1 VITAQVSDSGGLS
14 DQIAIG
20 ITVNVAPTVAITGPP
35 DGTTVNEGTAV
46 TLTGTASDPEQ
57 GDLSASLVW
66 SSDVDGALGT
76 GASVSPTLSPGPHV
90 ITAQVTD
97 GGGLSDQITIG
108 ITVNARP
115 IVTITAPP
123 DGTTVN
129 EGTAATLT
137 GTASDPE
144 QGDLTSS
151 IVWSSD
157 VDGALG
163 TGASVSPTL
172 SPGPHVIMAQV
183 TDGGGLSDQIAI
195 GITVNATPTVAIS
208 APAHGSN
215 FAEGES
221 VALVGTASDFEDG
234 DVTSVLTWSSD
245 LDGDLGTG
253 GSLVSNLSL
262 GLHTITAEATDS
274 AGLAGGDSIVI
285 AMPEPAATLGLAA
298 GVGVLLGLA
307 RLRRRRT

>member
-1 VITAQVSDSGGLS
+1 VIT
-14 DQIAIG
+14 
-20 ITVNVAPTVAITGPP
+20 
-35 DGTTVNEGTAV
+35 
-46 TLTGTASDPEQ
+46 
-57 GDLSASLVW
+57 
-66 SSDVDGALGT
+66 
-76 GASVSPTLSPGPHV
+76 
-90 ITAQVTD
+90 
-97 GGGLSDQITIG
+97 
-108 ITVNARP
+108 
-115 IVTITAPP
+115 
-123 DGTTVN
+123 
-129 EGTAATLT
+129 
-137 GTASDPE
+137 
-144 QGDLTSS
+144 
-151 IVWSSD
+151 
-157 VDGALG
+157 
-163 TGASVSPTL
+163 
-172 SPGPHVIMAQV
+172 AQV

-253 GSLVSNLSL
+253 GSVVSNLSL

-274 AGLAGGDSIVI
+274 AGLAGGASIVI